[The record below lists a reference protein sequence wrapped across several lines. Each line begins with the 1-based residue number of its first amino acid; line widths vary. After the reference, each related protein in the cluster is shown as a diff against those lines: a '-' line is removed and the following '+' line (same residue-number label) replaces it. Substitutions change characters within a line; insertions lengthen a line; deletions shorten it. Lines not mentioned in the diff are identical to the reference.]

1 MRITLLFVV
10 RWGEQQESPAIFCR
24 AQTVEKSPKGA
35 FPPNKSTGLAL
46 PSLTHFIED
55 KMQAARVRNKAKP
68 FPIHLLG

>member
-1 MRITLLFVV
+1 MP
-10 RWGEQQESPAIFCR
+10 SPN
-24 AQTVEKSPKGA
+24 TVEKSPKGA